1 MISRLKKWSA
11 AAAMAVALMG
21 TAPAQAQGVS
31 VFVDGDRVGFDQA
44 PVIQDGR
51 TLVPLR
57 GVFEEMGATVVW
69 DAGARR
75 VLANHGATQVILPI
89 GSRTAVVNGQTLMLD
104 VPAQIFGGRT
114 LVPLRFVAESLGAE
128 VVWSPGTRTVTIASA
143 AGGDLGGGNDNN
155 DNNNTANRP
164 EIDSIILSQTSL
176 RLGDTLRVIATG
188 DAGASA
194 SFDIMGTRTGVP
206 MTEVSPGRYEG
217 NLTIASGMNASNS
230 TVVVHLMKNG
240 LEDIEQASTTVSFE
254 GTTNLISSIDV
265 QPNGPFQLNQQVQVL
280 AYGQAG
286 GYATMNVGGRIG
298 IPMTE
303 ISPGTYR
310 GTFTTAQQDANS
322 QVTVNLRTNDGR
334 TSSLVAQ
341 ETISFT
347 GGAVYLNI
355 TSPVS
360 GSTTNGNFTLTG
372 QTVPYATVEATVTRS
387 QDLIPGIIGIGGDS
401 IRRSVQADANGNFS
415 LAINAS
421 SLGGNADDLD
431 ISVVA
436 RDQYGNTSQAY
447 ELELG
452 LQ

>member
-11 AAAMAVALMG
+11 AAAMAVALMS

-31 VFVDGDRVGFDQA
+31 VYVDGDRVGFDQP

-89 GSRTAVVNGQTLMLD
+89 GSRTAIVNGQSLTLD

-143 AGGDLGGGNDNN
+143 AGGDIGGGN
-155 DNNNTANRP
+155 NNNNNNANRP

-194 SFDIMGTRTGVP
+194 SFDIMGVRTGVP

-217 NLTIASGMNASNS
+217 NLTVSSGMNASNS
-230 TVVVHLMKNG
+230 TVVVRLVKNG

-254 GTTNLISSIDV
+254 GTANLITSIDI
-265 QPNGPFQLNQQVQVL
+265 QPNAPYQLNQQVQVL

-286 GYATMNVGGRIG
+286 GTATMNVGGRMG

-310 GTFTTAQQDANS
+310 GTFTTAQQDANA
-322 QVTVNLRTNDGR
+322 QVTVNLRANDGR

-355 TSPVS
+355 TSPIS

-372 QTVPYATVEATVTRS
+372 QTVPYATVEATVTRA
-387 QDLIPGIIGIGGDS
+387 QELIPGIIGIGGDS

-421 SLGGNADDLD
+421 SLGGNANDLD
-431 ISVVA
+431 VRVVA

>member
-21 TAPAQAQGVS
+21 AGPAQAQGVS
-31 VFVDGDRVGFDQA
+31 VYVDGDRVGFDQP

-69 DAGARR
+69 DSAARR
-75 VLANHGATQVILPI
+75 VLANHGSTDVILPI
-89 GSRTAVVNGQTLMLD
+89 GSRTAYVNGQALTLD

-128 VVWSPGTRTVTIASA
+128 VVWSPATRTVTIASA
-143 AGGDLGGGNDNN
+143 AGGDIGGGGNDNG
-155 DNNNTANRP
+155 NNATRP

-194 SFDIMGTRTGVP
+194 SFDIMGVRTGVP

-230 TVVVHLMKNG
+230 TVVVHLTKNG

-254 GTTNLISSIDV
+254 GTAELITSVDV
-265 QPNGPFQLNQQVQVL
+265 QPNAPFQLNQQVQVL

-310 GTFTTAQQDANS
+310 GTFVTAQQDANS

-334 TSSLVAQ
+334 TDTHVAQ

-355 TSPVS
+355 TSPSS
-360 GSTTNGNFTLTG
+360 GSTTDGNFTLTG

-387 QDLIPGIIGIGGDS
+387 QELIPGIIGIGGDS

-431 ISVVA
+431 VSVVA

>member
-31 VFVDGDRVGFDQA
+31 VFVDGDRVGFDQP

-89 GSRTAVVNGQTLMLD
+89 GSRTAIVNGQTLMLD
-104 VPAQIFGGRT
+104 VPAQIYGGRT

-128 VVWSPGTRTVTIASA
+128 VVWSPGTRTVTIASG
-143 AGGDLGGGNDNN
+143 AGGDIGGGGGNDNGN
-155 DNNNTANRP
+155 ANRP

-194 SFDIMGTRTGVP
+194 SFDIMGVRTGVP

-217 NLTIASGMNASNS
+217 NLNIASGMNANNS

-254 GTTNLISSIDV
+254 GTADLITSVDV

-310 GTFTTAQQDANS
+310 GSFVTAQQDANS

-334 TSSLVAQ
+334 TDTHVAQ

-355 TSPVS
+355 TSPIS
-360 GSTTNGNFTLTG
+360 GSTTDGNFTLTG

-387 QDLIPGIIGIGGDS
+387 QELIPGIIGIGGDS

-415 LAINAS
+415 MAINAS